1 MALWRGIQSA
11 RQNFIFVLLNL
22 YFGAARQAQNMHIAQ
37 LTVRANQG
45 SVGVTN
51 NGKSRSQPISGGF
64 QLLIRLENVF
74 LIQPLL
80 KAKQN
85 ATVKKIRPG
94 PTFLSNSMYAS

>member
-1 MALWRGIQSA
+1 
-11 RQNFIFVLLNL
+11 
-22 YFGAARQAQNMHIAQ
+22 MHIAQ

-45 SVGVTN
+45 SVGVKN

-74 LIQPLL
+74 LIQNEVNIPSNFIEILL
-80 KAKQN
+80 KAEPN